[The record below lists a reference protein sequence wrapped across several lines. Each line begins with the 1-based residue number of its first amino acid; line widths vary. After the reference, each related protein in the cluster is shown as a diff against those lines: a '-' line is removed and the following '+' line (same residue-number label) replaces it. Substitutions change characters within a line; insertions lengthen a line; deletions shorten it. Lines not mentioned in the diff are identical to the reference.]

1 MRLEVLGQTRTRE
14 GKGLDFGE
22 DEHRMRK
29 ELPHLGKKEKMN
41 DKLYML
47 PIFSHFD

>member
-29 ELPHLGKKEKMN
+29 ELPHLGKKRKMN
-41 DKLYML
+41 NKL
-47 PIFSHFD
+47 

>member
-14 GKGLDFGE
+14 GKRLDFGE

-29 ELPHLGKKEKMN
+29 ELPHLGKIEKMN
-41 DKLYML
+41 DKNML
-47 PIFSHFD
+47 VANFSTL